1 MDTKLLLQ
9 KQKSVLLERLAIL
22 ACEDRT
28 EEKAAL
34 YRKKAK
40 DILRD
45 FALADQALSSIAVLA
60 ATEFSSSERPI
71 DAIIAYLD
79 KSGHPTRQSDLIE
92 GIISGG
98 FRSDDPKGRLIVLR
112 SIDNHL
118 SGTGARKQLI
128 KSVNGL
134 IGRCDWEDSRFQGGS

>member
-9 KQKSVLLERLAIL
+9 KQKRSLLERLAFL

-28 EEKAAL
+28 EEQAAF
-34 YRKKAK
+34 YRKETK

-45 FALADQALSSIAVLA
+45 FALADQALSSIAVLT

-71 DAIIAYLD
+71 DAIVAYLD
-79 KSGHPTRQSDLIE
+79 KNESPSREAELIE

-98 FRSDDPKGRLIVLR
+98 FRSDDPKARLIVLR

-134 IGRCDWEDSRFQGGS
+134 IGKWDWEESRFRTA